1 MGMTVGKIL
10 RGEKPADLP
19 IERPSTFELIINL
32 KTARA
37 IGVEF
42 PPTHLP
48 RVEQVIGR
56 GRTEVAR
63 VPASST

>member
-42 PPTHLP
+42 PPTLLP